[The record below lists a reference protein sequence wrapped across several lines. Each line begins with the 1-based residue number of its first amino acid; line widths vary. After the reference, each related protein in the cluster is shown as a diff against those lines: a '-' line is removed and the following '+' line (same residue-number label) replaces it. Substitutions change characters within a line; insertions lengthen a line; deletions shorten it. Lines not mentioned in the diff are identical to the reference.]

1 MTYLALNATF
11 LLTLFVV
18 LNVLVRRTPWRV
30 IGITTIFLLVLTVI
44 FDNAI
49 VGTGIVAYD
58 ASKISGL
65 MIGVAPIEDF
75 AYTLAAAILIPSVWI
90 LLERGGKK

>member
-30 IGITTIFLLVLTVI
+30 IGITTILLLVLTAV
-44 FDNAI
+44 FDNII

-58 ASKISGL
+58 SSKIWGVL
-65 MIGVAPIEDF
+65 IGVAPIEDF
-75 AYTLAAAILIPSVWI
+75 AYALAAAILIPSVWI
-90 LLERGGKK
+90 LLERGDKK